1 MLFNGLPS
9 ILQKQRTLLC
19 RLYQKPLFGQSS
31 EQFLHRL
38 LCIVRVTQCHY
49 SYKGRPCQIPSPLV
63 LLTYAHL
70 TNASTVILLSLLALQ
85 FLPPRPKGN
94 VILVFTL
101 ACIALFELM
110 LMFVGRQSQLTLPR
124 PNYLLLTFP
133 ISTLICAALLPS
145 LICGLF
151 CPTSALSAARPRP
164 GKQHHHH
171 FNHFLGS

>member
-1 MLFNGLPS
+1 MSLFLQGPS
-9 ILQKQRTLLC
+9 LSDPI
-19 RLYQKPLFGQSS
+19 
-31 EQFLHRL
+31 
-38 LCIVRVTQCHY
+38 
-49 SYKGRPCQIPSPLV
+49 PLV

-70 TNASTVILLSLLALQ
+70 TNASTVILLSLLELQ

-94 VILVFTL
+94 VILVFPL

-164 GKQHHHH
+164 GKQDHHH
-171 FNHFLGS
+171 FNNLLGSRQNPPLHCKIAFGPTPCSHIFR